1 MKCSDGFA
9 ADLIVAAPKRVN
21 VAKEPEKARLIRLLG
36 NVALFSGLDKKDLE
50 RIANAGRE
58 MTYEAGK
65 TILKQGE
72 PGIGFFLILE
82 GKVEVRKKGKTVM
95 TAETGAFFGEMT
107 VIDDKPRSADV
118 VAVEPT
124 RCFGMTSWSFTPFL
138 SSHPGIAVKIIR
150 ELVRR
155 LRQLEESQSD

>member
-1 MKCSDGFA
+1 MQHRD
-9 ADLIVAAPKRVN
+9 RVN
-21 VAKEPEKARLIRLLG
+21 VVKEPEKARLVRMLG
-36 NVALFSGLDKKDLE
+36 TVALFSGLNKNDLE

-58 MTYEAGK
+58 VTFEAGK

-72 PGIGFFLILE
+72 PGVGFFLILE
-82 GKVEVRKKGKTVM
+82 GKVEVRKKGRTVG

-124 RCFGMTSWSFTPFL
+124 RCFAMTAWSFSPFL
-138 SSHPGIAVKIIR
+138 RSPTIAVKIIR

-155 LRQLEESQSD
+155 VRQLEENESD

>member
-1 MKCSDGFA
+1 M
-9 ADLIVAAPKRVN
+9 
-21 VAKEPEKARLIRLLG
+21 
-36 NVALFSGLDKKDLE
+36 FSGLNKKDLE

-58 MTYEAGK
+58 VTFEAGK

-72 PGIGFFLILE
+72 PGVGFFLILE

-107 VIDDKPRSADV
+107 IIDDKPRTADV

-124 RCFGMTSWSFTPFL
+124 RCFGMTAWSFDPFL
-138 SSHPGIAVKIIR
+138 RSYPSIAVKIIR

-155 LRQLEESQSD
+155 LRQLEENQSD